1 MDKNKKIILLI
12 IGIILLWNFVFI
24 SIIYFVYMSRVE
36 NTFKSVKDST
46 INSKVLENEIGKV
59 KKVKFN
65 NFMQWISSR
74 DNESCIKIKV
84 YTKDKK
90 YNVCAIL
97 ATDKIEKIEDVK
109 VTGYFINDKKYEEA
123 VQNKEKVS
131 ISTFMVNSRD
141 GDEASYSSN
150 DLEIDTNLF
159 NTYKE
164 IINSKSVKN
173 KIKQKYSDIIDIE
186 LGQVKDTGILK
197 AIYVCKEH
205 SESECID
212 INNQYVSLFIDNI
225 VDIYN
230 VDNVSIVDSATI
242 FVR

>member
-12 IGIILLWNFVFI
+12 IGIIILWNFVFI

-74 DNESCIKIKV
+74 NNESCIKIKV

-109 VTGYFINDKKYEEA
+109 VTGYFINGKKYEEV

-173 KIKQKYSDIIDIE
+173 KLKQKYSDIIDIE

-205 SESECID
+205 SENECID